1 MTDTARQPR
10 RQRYVPA
17 VGPRLRI
24 VLHVLFGLFALLSV
38 NSLYLVTIRVAEA
51 ASGQVFQ
58 DYFYQYMFLAHLALG
73 LLLVLPVIFYGVQH
87 IKNAHDRPNRRAVKV
102 GYALLA
108 CALVLLASGLAL
120 TRGIPLVEL
129 KAPAA
134 RESAYW
140 IHVGGWLA
148 VIWLFV
154 LHRLAGKR
162 INWRVGGSVVAG
174 GALFAVVMLA
184 VQAQDPR
191 QWGQTGPAEGEQ
203 YFQPSL
209 ARTADGNFI
218 PARALMNDAYCGEC
232 HADAH
237 EQWSHSMHRFASF
250 NNPVYRFSVRNTR
263 QFSMARDGNVQRSRF
278 CAGCH
283 DPVPFFSGAFDDPD
297 FDDVN
302 HPTATAGITCSA
314 CHAITHVNSPRG
326 NADYTLEAPLHYP
339 FAYSDNPF
347 LQWTNRMLV
356 KAKPGFHKKTFLKPL
371 HRSTEFCGTC
381 HKVHLPEAL
390 NDYKWL
396 RGQNHY
402 DSFLLSGVS
411 GHGVTSFYY
420 PDRAEDN
427 CNGCHMPRRVSDD
440 FGATPDA
447 RGELTIHDHQFA
459 AANTAIP
466 HMLDMP
472 DWVNAN
478 HRRMLEDSVRVDIFG
493 LRRGHDINGELFG
506 PADIG
511 SAIVEPGGRYLVE
524 VVVRTLTPGHALT
537 QGTADSNELWVEL
550 VAQIDGRVV
559 GHSGAADPGDGSID
573 PRAHRINV
581 YMLDREGNRID
592 RRNPEDIFT
601 PLYNHQ
607 IPPGAAATLHYALE
621 IPAATPHDMPLAL
634 TARVN
639 YRKFDTV
646 MMRQV
651 QGDAFDRNDLPVT
664 VLGEARLS
672 LGDPAGPTNPSTEAP
687 LWMRWNDY
695 GIGLLRAGQL
705 RQAEDAFERVARMGY
720 GLGNLN
726 LARTRLGDGRL
737 AQAAAAL
744 EQAGRGEH
752 PAYPWAVAYWT
763 GELNRQN
770 GFVDE
775 AIRIWTDLEQ
785 TRFEEARSRGFD
797 FSRDYRLLDQ
807 LGQAWLERAR
817 LTLPGAQRDEG
828 LAQAQAW
835 FERSLTLDPERAE
848 SHYALAQVLRMRGE
862 RAAAEAHAELHRKYR
877 VDDNARDRA
886 IAIARARDPAADH
899 AADDIVIYPLDPPQG
914 DGLP

>member
-1 MTDTARQPR
+1 MR
-10 RQRYVPA
+10 RYVPA
-17 VGPRLRI
+17 VGPRLR
-24 VLHVLFGLFALLSV
+24 LLLFALFALFALISV
-38 NSLYLVTIRVAEA
+38 NSLYLLTIRIAES

-73 LLLVLPVIFYGVQH
+73 LVLVVPVIVYGIQH
-87 IKNAHDRPNRRAVKV
+87 VRNAHDRPNRRAVKV

-120 TRGIPLVEL
+120 TRGIPLIEL
-129 KAPAA
+129 RSPAA
-134 RESAYW
+134 REAAYW
-140 IHVGGWLA
+140 IHVAGWLG

-162 INWRVGGSVVAG
+162 INWRAGGAVFAG
-174 GALFAVVMLA
+174 GALFAAVMLA
-184 VQAQDPR
+184 AQVQDPR

-209 ARTADGNFI
+209 ARTASGNFI
-218 PARALMNDAYCGEC
+218 PARDLMNDAYCGEC
-232 HADAH
+232 HADTH
-237 EQWSHSMHRFASF
+237 EQWAHSMHRFASF
-250 NNPVYRFSVRNTR
+250 NNPVYLFSVRNTR
-263 QFSMARDGNVQRSRF
+263 QFSMARDGDVRRSRF

-283 DPVPFFSGAFDDPD
+283 DPVPFFSGAFDDPE

-302 HPTATAGITCSA
+302 HPTASAGITCSA

-326 NADYTLEAPLHYP
+326 NADYTVEAPLHYP
-339 FAYSDNPF
+339 FTFSENGF
-347 LQWTNRMLV
+347 LQWVNRMLV

-371 HRSTEFCGTC
+371 HRSPEFCGSC

-420 PDRAEDN
+420 PDRAEEN
-427 CNGCHMPRRVSDD
+427 CNGCHMPRTVSDD
-440 FGATPDA
+440 FGATPDEHGA
-447 RGELTIHDHQFA
+447 LSIHDHQFA
-459 AANTAIP
+459 SANTAIP
-466 HMLDMP
+466 HMLGMP

-478 HRRMLEDSVRVDIFG
+478 HRKMLEDSVRVDIFG
-493 LRRGHDINGELFG
+493 LRRGHDIDGELLG
-506 PADIG
+506 PDSVEA
-511 SAIVEPGGRYLVE
+511 AALEPGGRYLVE
-524 VVVRTLTPGHALT
+524 IVIRTLTLGHPLT

-550 VAQIDGRVV
+550 VARTGGEVI
-559 GHSGAADPGDGSID
+559 GHSGAADAGDGSID
-573 PRAHRINV
+573 PWAHRINV

-592 RRNPEDIFT
+592 ARNAEDIFT

-607 IPPGAAATLHYALE
+607 IPPGAAATLHYALTLPE
-621 IPAATPHDMPLAL
+621 SMPEGMPVTL

-651 QGDAFDRNDLPVT
+651 QGDAFERNDLPVT
-664 VLGEARLS
+664 VLGEARAIV
-672 LGDPAGPTNPSTEAP
+672 GGAGAARNPSAEAP

-705 RQAEDAFERVARMGY
+705 RQAEAAFQQVAGMGR
-720 GLGNLN
+720 GLGYLN
-726 LARTRLGDGRL
+726 LARTRLDDGRL
-737 AQAAAAL
+737 EAAEAALAQA
-744 EQAGRGEH
+744 GHGEH
-752 PAYPWAVAYWT
+752 PAYPWAVAYWA

-770 GFVDE
+770 GFVEE
-775 AIRIWTDLEQ
+775 ATRIWTDLEQ
-785 TRFEEARSRGFD
+785 TRFQEARSRGFD

-817 LTLPGAQRDEG
+817 MASPESIQDEA
-828 LAQAQAW
+828 LARAGSY
-835 FERSLTLDPERAE
+835 FERALAIDPERAE
-848 SHYALAQVLRMRGE
+848 SHYGLAQVLRMRGE
-862 RAAAEAHAELHRKYR
+862 RAAADEHAELHRKYR

-899 AADDIVIYPLDPPQG
+899 AADAIVIYPLSPPDTEG
-914 DGLP
+914 GAP

>member
-1 MTDTARQPR
+1 M
-10 RQRYVPA
+10 PA

-24 VLHVLFGLFALLSV
+24 LLFALFALFALISV
-38 NSLYLVTIRVAEA
+38 NSLYLVTVRIAES

-58 DYFYQYMFLAHLALG
+58 DYFYQYMFLAHLVLG
-73 LLLVLPVIFYGVQH
+73 LVLIVPVIVYGAVH
-87 IKNAHDRPNRRAVKV
+87 IMNAHGRPNRRAVKV

-120 TRGIPLVEL
+120 TRGIPLIEL
-129 KAPAA
+129 RAPAA
-134 RESAYW
+134 RDAAWW
-140 IHVGGWLA
+140 IHVAGWLA

-162 INWRVGGSVVAG
+162 INWRAGGAVAAG
-174 GALFAVVMLA
+174 GALFAAVMLA

-191 QWGQTGPAEGEQ
+191 QWGRTGPIEGTQ

-209 ARTADGNFI
+209 ARTASGDFI
-218 PARALMNDAYCGEC
+218 PARDLMNDAYCGEC
-232 HADAH
+232 HADVH

-263 QFSMARDGNVQRSRF
+263 AFSVARDGNVKRSRF

-302 HPTATAGITCSA
+302 HPTASAGITCSV

-326 NADYTLEAPLHYP
+326 NADFTLEAPLHYP
-339 FAYSDNPF
+339 FTYSENAF

-371 HRSTEFCGTC
+371 HQSAEFCSTC

-420 PDRAEDN
+420 PDRAEEN
-427 CNGCHMPRRVSDD
+427 CNGCHMPLKVSND
-440 FGATPDA
+440 FGATADEH
-447 RGELTIHDHQFA
+447 GQLTVHDHQFA

-466 HMLDMP
+466 QLLDMP
-472 DWVNAN
+472 EWVNAG
-478 HRRMLEDSVRVDIFG
+478 HREMLEGAVRVDIFG
-493 LRRGHDINGELFG
+493 LRRGHDINGELID
-506 PADIG
+506 PAGIA
-511 SAIVEPGGRYLVE
+511 STPLEPGGRYLVE
-524 VVVRTLTPGHALT
+524 VVVRTLTLGHVLT

-550 VAQIDGRVV
+550 VATAGDRVI
-559 GHSGAADPGDGSID
+559 GHSGASDPNDGSVD
-573 PRAHRINV
+573 PWAHRLNV
-581 YMLDREGNRID
+581 YMLDRDGNRID

-621 IPAATPHDMPLAL
+621 VPASMPGPMPVTL

-639 YRKFDTV
+639 YRKFDTA
-646 MMRQV
+646 MMRLV
-651 QGDAFDRNDLPVT
+651 QGDAFVRNDLPVT
-664 VLGEARLS
+664 VLGEARTVV
-672 LGDPAGPTNPSTEAP
+672 GDAAAAATTNPSSEAP
-687 LWMRWNDY
+687 PWQRWNDY
-695 GIGLLRAGQL
+695 GIGLLRAGEL
-705 RQAEDAFERVARMGY
+705 RQAQAAFEQVAGMGR
-720 GLGNLN
+720 GLGFLN
-726 LARTRLGDGRL
+726 LARTLLVDGRL
-737 AQAAAAL
+737 DQAALALQDAAL
-744 EQAGRGEH
+744 GEY

-763 GELNRQN
+763 GELNYRN

-775 AIRIWTDLEQ
+775 AISAWTDVER
-785 TRFEEARSRGFD
+785 TRFNEARSRGFD
-797 FSRDYRLLDQ
+797 FSRDYRLLDR
-807 LGQAWLERAR
+807 LGQASLEQAR
-817 LTLPGAQRDEG
+817 LAPPGTARETR

-835 FERSLTLDPERAE
+835 FERALALDPERAE

-862 RAAAEAHAELHRKYR
+862 IAAADRHAELHGKYR

-886 IAIARARDPAADH
+886 ITIARARDPAADH
-899 AADDIVIYPLDPPQG
+899 AADAIVIYPLTPPSEG
-914 DGLP
+914 SGAP